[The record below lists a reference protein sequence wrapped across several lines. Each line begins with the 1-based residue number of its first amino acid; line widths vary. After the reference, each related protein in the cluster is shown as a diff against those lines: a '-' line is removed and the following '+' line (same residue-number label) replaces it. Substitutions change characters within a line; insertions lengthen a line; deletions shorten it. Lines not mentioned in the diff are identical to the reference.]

1 MVIVEVIETK
11 ITDRILVSPIG
22 IQSLNKLHSA
32 LLIPIADG
40 NRPIPPN
47 AVIQFVRS

>member
-11 ITDRILVSPIG
+11 IADWIFVSPIR
-22 IQSLNKLHSA
+22 IQSLNELHSA
-32 LLIPIADG
+32 LLIPITDR
-40 NRPIPPN
+40 NRTIPPD